1 LIAMEQPVSLNA
13 EDVRDEK
20 VKVLKAIAEIN
31 LKSCVVG
38 QYVASESGKLP
49 GYRDDP
55 SIKQSKNP
63 NSRQCTF
70 FQSVIHIK
78 NGRWNGVPFICKAGK
93 ALDSRNTEVRIQ
105 FKNDGLSLFP
115 NAAFN
120 ELVFRLQPN
129 EAIWLKVNT
138 KNPGFSRFDKATQ
151 YELDLTYK
159 RRFGDIKLPEAYT
172 RLILDCMKG
181 DQSLFVRQD
190 ELKEA
195 WRIVTPILHTI
206 DKEKIEPLFYPRGS
220 RGPVEADKQA
230 AKSGFRRTEDYQRG
244 PTASPNPNTKL

>member
-1 LIAMEQPVSLNA
+1 
-13 EDVRDEK
+13 
-20 VKVLKAIAEIN
+20 VKVLKAIDSIS
-31 LKSCVVG
+31 LKNSTIG
-38 QYVASESGKLP
+38 QYVASDNGKLP

-55 SIKQSKNP
+55 SIKNSKNP
-63 NSRQCTF
+63 NSCQCTF
-70 FQSVIHIK
+70 IQSVLQVK

-138 KNPGFSRFDKATQ
+138 KNPGFARFDKATQ

-159 RRFGDIKLPEAYT
+159 TRLGDIKLPEAYT

-190 ELKEA
+190 ELREA
-195 WRIVTPILHTI
+195 WRIVTPLLHTI
-206 DKEKIEPLFYPRGS
+206 DKEKVEPLFYPRGT
-220 RGPVEADKQA
+220 RGPAEADKQA
-230 AKSGFRRTEDYQRG
+230 AKFGFRRTEDHQRG
-244 PTASPNPNTKL
+244 PTSSPNPNNKL